1 MIKTDQ
7 TQFIAVKIV
16 TMVTKDRAEGGLR
29 GKAASSPPGA
39 GGRDG
44 STEGGRLK
52 KTEEFEPGS
61 YLTKKIRERKRHV
74 APGNYIP

>member
-7 TQFIAVKIV
+7 TQFIALKIV
-16 TMVTKDRAEGGLR
+16 TVVTGDRAEGGLQ
-29 GKAASSPPGA
+29 GKAAGSPPGA

-52 KTEEFEPGS
+52 KMEEFEPGS
-61 YLTKKIRERKRHV
+61 YLTKKLKEWKRQV